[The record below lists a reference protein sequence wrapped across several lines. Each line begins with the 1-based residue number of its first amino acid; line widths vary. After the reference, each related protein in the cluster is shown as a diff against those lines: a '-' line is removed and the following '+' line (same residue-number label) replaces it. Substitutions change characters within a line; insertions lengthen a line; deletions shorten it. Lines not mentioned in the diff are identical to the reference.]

1 MIRQRMTVLLMVVA
15 AATAVKSQTERTMTV
30 DELFQLIESNSKTLQ
45 VEKTSVEFAQK
56 GIEVARA
63 GRLPDVSAQAS
74 VSFNGNVLVSDRD
87 FSNMHGYSAPHLGN
101 SLMVEAQQVVY
112 AGGAIDAGIRLAELQ
127 HEQALV
133 GQAQSRDAQRFLGL
147 GQFLDLYKLTR
158 RQQVYEDNIQL
169 TQRLIDDIRA
179 KHEQGM
185 ALKNDIT
192 RYELQ
197 LESLRLGLRQLHD
210 RQSILNYQLCNQIG
224 LTEDIKVV
232 PLCDEETAYAEESL
246 AQATTT
252 AQAASPMMKQSALG
266 MRVAEQ
272 QLKLARSEQRPKVAL
287 FAADQLNGPYIY
299 DLPPKDVNVNNWF
312 VGVGI
317 SYSLSSL
324 FKQSKRIRQAEVASQ
339 QSLDNHELNKERLN
353 NQVQESWTFYEQSFA
368 DLETQRK
375 SVQLAR
381 QNYEVVSERYLAG
394 LALVTDMLDASSM
407 KLQAEL
413 NEVDARINIAYAR
426 YRLKYV
432 SGTL

>member
-1 MIRQRMTVLLMVVA
+1 MIRQKMTVLLMVVA

-353 NQVQESWTFYEQSFA
+353 NQVQESWTLYEQSFA

-381 QNYEVVSERYLAG
+381 QNYEVISERYLAG

>member
-1 MIRQRMTVLLMVVA
+1 MTVLLMVVA

-353 NQVQESWTFYEQSFA
+353 NQVQESWTLYEQSFA

-381 QNYEVVSERYLAG
+381 QNYEVISERYLAG

>member
-1 MIRQRMTVLLMVVA
+1 MTVLLMVVA

-353 NQVQESWTFYEQSFA
+353 NQVQESWTLYEQSFA